1 MIAQDEEEETLI
13 ISVRGPGSQPV
24 YIQDVSSF
32 DCHYYRFCHNNYDTS
47 FL

>member
-13 ISVRGPGSQPV
+13 SPGPGPGSQHV

-32 DCHYYRFCHNNYDTS
+32 DCHYYRFCHNNYDTG